1 MKRDD
6 KLWKK
11 FNSKLNR
18 LREENSKAEIV
29 STAVSKLIP
38 LEDAK
43 LYSDWKTI
51 SNYETTGHIMAL
63 FDALAFQAD
72 PSYYNEYGFQ
82 ATSRLNGCT
91 QKFLRANLVKKNPD
105 QSEAEAEEKD
115 PSLDDNSMDLV
126 GSSLKPIAVLHPVAS
141 DIENFS
147 FKIFTDF
154 LKRATAKLEKT
165 LGRPLTDIEKSTCI
179 VENRVGAET
188 TVATPITET
197 GEYYYVKLYRND
209 ENGSA
214 AVYNYKVLILE
225 IGKKIPINNETICE
239 RYGLWLR
246 PTDGGRSAIYFLDGS
261 LGRGAGLSA
270 SQVTFIEELTTAM
283 CFEKHEVGNLD
294 SLKDIVL
301 TECQRLGKKF
311 TETQVMDVLQAWYP
325 AIQSVLKALNPE
337 NFKKTGAAW
346 TDLENFDTNFNKLKG
361 YHPKQLKKFT
371 VDALTDPT
379 DIVLIADGW
388 EQKYETKFAKPKN
401 VINDILSLKRIGVS
415 LKKPED
421 EEAVVH
427 YIGDLSIKSTP
438 AVHYCSNGESNS
450 IEYIGVYVPKDI
462 SSSSANICLQ
472 LNDTLYS
479 QLNLPRTNK
488 AKKITL
494 NIRTFTTSASCVSA
508 EVVGWKNARG
518 GKFGGLELLKLLFGD
533 NLEIERRKWL
543 KIHGDLPIDMT
554 KGTDIVATYL
564 GMQGFSQGIEHGK
577 QVDIWKKG
585 DANYNYPF
593 IKTISLLLAK
603 ALKVPCIDDD
613 KIGMTSENLVIPY
626 LKVN

>member
-6 KLWKK
+6 RLWKK

-38 LEDAK
+38 LEDAR

-51 SNYETTGHIMAL
+51 STYETTGHIMAL

-82 ATSRLNGCT
+82 ATSRLGCT
-91 QKFLRANLVKKNPD
+91 QQFLRANLVKKNPD

-115 PSLDDNSMDLV
+115 PSQDDLTDLV
-126 GSSLKPIAVLHPVAS
+126 DTHLKPIAVLHPVAS
-141 DIENFS
+141 DIENFC
-147 FKIFTDF
+147 FKIFADF

-179 VENRVGAET
+179 VVNQAGVET
-188 TVATPITET
+188 TVATPTTET
-197 GEYYYVKLYRND
+197 EEYYYVKLYRND

-214 AVYNYKVLILE
+214 ATYNYKVLILE
-225 IGKKIPINNETICE
+225 IGKKILKNNETICE

-246 PTDGGRSAIYFLDGS
+246 PTEGGRSAIYFLDGS
-261 LGRGAGLSA
+261 IGRGAGLSA
-270 SQVTFIEELTTAM
+270 TQVTFIEELATAM
-283 CFEKHEVGNLD
+283 RFEKHEAGDLD
-294 SLKDIVL
+294 SLKDKVL

-379 DIVLIADGW
+379 DIILIADGC
-388 EQKYETKFAKPKN
+388 ELKYETKSAKTKD
-401 VINDILSLKRIGVS
+401 VIDDILSLKRIGVS

-427 YIGDLSIKSTP
+427 YIGDLNIESTP

-462 SSSSANICLQ
+462 NSSSANICLQ

-518 GKFGGLELLKLLFGD
+518 GKFGGLSLLKLLFGD
-533 NLEIERRKWL
+533 NLKIESRKWL
-543 KIHGDLPIDMT
+543 KIHEDLLIDT
-554 KGTDIVATYL
+554 TRGTDVIATYL
-564 GMQGFSQGIEHGK
+564 GMQGFSQGLENGK

-585 DANYNYPF
+585 DANYNYLF
-593 IKTISLLLAK
+593 VKTISLLLAK
-603 ALKVPCIDDD
+603 ALKFPCIDDD
-613 KIGMTSENLVIPY
+613 KTERTSENLVIPY